1 MSDLRSSE
9 PDSRRSLPGR
19 FQDLNLSG
27 KYIARAIAALVAF
40 ATFVTVG
47 LIIALTS
54 LYQSGANPW
63 FAALIIGSFA
73 AVISVP
79 FGMLLG
85 AIVAQFL
92 GLSKL
97 KLAWMPRFTIAGL
110 MFATFLCCAV
120 ATLAYYAINVASD
133 TLPRRYLFIV
143 VSLAMPPFLLIVV
156 SVGRIALRW
165 LHRHSHPYNAE
176 VIDDDVEM

>member
-1 MSDLRSSE
+1 MSDPRLSE
-9 PDSRRSLPGR
+9 PDSPRRIPGR
-19 FQDLNLSG
+19 FQNLNLSG
-27 KYIARAIAALVAF
+27 KHVARAIAALTAF
-40 ATFVTVG
+40 ATFVTTA

-54 LYQSGANPW
+54 LYQSGDNPW
-63 FAALIIGSFA
+63 AAAVVIGSFA

-85 AIVAQFL
+85 SIVAQLL

-97 KLAWMPRFTIAGL
+97 SFNWMPRFTIAGL

-120 ATLAYYAINVASD
+120 ATLGYYAMNVASD
-133 TLPRRYLFIV
+133 NLPRRYLFII
-143 VSLAMPPFLLIVV
+143 VSLSLPPLMLIIV
-156 SVGRIALRW
+156 SLGRVTLRW
-165 LHRHSHPYNAE
+165 LHRRSHPYNAE